1 MKRPTLR
8 IFESGTSRKP
18 HEPTA
23 QDQSLQEEPQG
34 RTKLLSYMARA
45 TKIFLAIT
53 LALTVSDSFSQS
65 KSSYDY
71 AYNEIMKM
79 VNGESSLD
87 FKKAVFLTE
96 NAFYSN
102 KLDYKEFCQ
111 QIDDIEVK
119 LYQFMRDRNVT
130 NHLMGKQFAIFN
142 YMMEPSQYNNNTRM
156 SYDFEDLM
164 GKTDRS
170 KMFVTKLLNTKTG
183 NCHSLPFLY
192 KILAEETKAGAY
204 LALGPNHLYIKHK
217 DDKGLWV
224 NVELTNNSFPRDGW
238 IISSL
243 SITTDA
249 IKKEVYMEPLTLKE
263 SVVLCLYD
271 LVLQYRFQFG
281 YDDFTLKTCDTIIK
295 YFPQC
300 IYAYMIKSE
309 ILDERRKELMT
320 ANKNQRNGKIIQLET
335 DITKLYSQIDSMG
348 YRDMPKEQYERW
360 VKQAEE
366 ERKKQQVKAN
376 SKNK

>member
-1 MKRPTLR
+1 MR
-8 IFESGTSRKP
+8 
-18 HEPTA
+18 
-23 QDQSLQEEPQG
+23 
-34 RTKLLSYMARA
+34 YMART
-45 TKIFLAIT
+45 TKTFLAIIF
-53 LALTVSDSFSQS
+53 ALTLTDSFSQS
-65 KSSYDY
+65 KASYDY

-79 VNGESSLD
+79 VKDESSLD
-87 FKKAVFLTE
+87 FKRAVFLTE

-111 QIDDIEVK
+111 RIDDIEAK

-130 NHLMGKQFAIFN
+130 NHVMGKQFAIFN

-164 GKTDRS
+164 EKTDRS

-183 NCHSLPFLY
+183 NFHSLPFLY

-249 IKKEVYMEPLTLKE
+249 TKKEVYMEPLTLKE
-263 SVVLCLYD
+263 SIILCLYD

-281 YDDFTLKTCDTIIK
+281 HDDFTLKTCDTIIK
-295 YFPQC
+295 HFPQC

-309 ILDERRKELMT
+309 ILDERRKGLMT
-320 ANKNQRNGKIIQLET
+320 ANKNQRNGEIIKLET
-335 DITKLYSQIDSMG
+335 DITKLYYKIDSLG
-348 YRDMPKEQYERW
+348 YRDMPNEQYERW
-360 VKQAEE
+360 AKQTEE
-366 ERKKQQVKAN
+366 EGKKQQQGKAN
-376 SKNK
+376 PKNK

>member
-8 IFESGTSRKP
+8 IFESGTFASHTCLARPKL
-18 HEPTA
+18 A
-23 QDQSLQEEPQG
+23 KEPQG
-34 RTKLLSYMARA
+34 RTKLLSYMVQT
-45 TKIFLAIT
+45 TKIFLTVIST
-53 LALTVSDSFSQS
+53 LILSDSFSQS

-71 AYNEIMKM
+71 AYNQIMKM
-79 VNGESSLD
+79 VNGESPLD
-87 FKKAVFLTE
+87 FKRAVFLTE

-102 KLDYKEFCQ
+102 KLDYNEFCQ
-111 QIDDIEVK
+111 RIDDIEVK

-130 NHLMGKQFAIFN
+130 NHVMGKQFAIFN

-249 IKKEVYMEPLTLKE
+249 IKNEVYMEPLTLKE

-281 YDDFTLKTCDTIIK
+281 HDDFTLKTCNTVIK
-295 YFPQC
+295 HFPQC

-320 ANKNQRNGKIIQLET
+320 ANKNQRNGEIMKLET
-335 DITKLYSQIDSMG
+335 DITKLYDKIDSMG

-360 VKQAEE
+360 AKEAEE
-366 ERKKQQVKAN
+366 ERKKQQAKAN

>member
-1 MKRPTLR
+1 VHVHGIFHQNICDKPTL
-8 IFESGTSRKP
+8 
-18 HEPTA
+18 
-23 QDQSLQEEPQG
+23 
-34 RTKLLSYMARA
+34 
-45 TKIFLAIT
+45 T
-53 LALTVSDSFSQS
+53 LSDSFSQS

-79 VNGESSLD
+79 VNGESPLD

-102 KLDYKEFCQ
+102 KLDYNEFCQ
-111 QIDDIEVK
+111 RIDDIEVK

-130 NHLMGKQFAIFN
+130 NHVMGKQFAIFN

-249 IKKEVYMEPLTLKE
+249 IKNEVYMEPLTLKE
-263 SVVLCLYD
+263 SVILCLYD

-281 YDDFTLKTCDTIIK
+281 HDDFTLKTCNTVIK
-295 YFPQC
+295 HFPQC

-309 ILDERRKELMT
+309 ILDERRKRLMT
-320 ANKNQRNGKIIQLET
+320 ANKNQRNGEIIKLET
-335 DITKLYSQIDSMG
+335 DITKLYDKIDSMG

-360 VKQAEE
+360 AKEAEE
-366 ERKKQQVKAN
+366 ERKKQQAKAN